1 VAAGASQDDLEIVA
15 DNLSDGFRQSEDG
28 PLGVTPAVRHTT
40 NLLRDVP
47 GKITAPEP
55 TLSDALR
62 LYLKEHLRAGDPATD
77 SRVVSLATRVIEAA
91 ISAIGRDA
99 KLSFLIRDDARA
111 ARDHMLDRVKVAGIG
126 VGGRVRLAT
135 VSRELS
141 IITAVINFAKVEF
154 GLSDAVQNPF
164 SRLPVARVA
173 KGLLIR
179 PKPLRS
185 ANQNLPRSVHYP

>member
-1 VAAGASQDDLEIVA
+1 M
-15 DNLSDGFRQSEDG
+15 
-28 PLGVTPAVRHTT
+28 
-40 NLLRDVP
+40 P

-55 TLSDALR
+55 TLTDALR
-62 LYLKEHLRAGDPATD
+62 LYLKEHLRADDPETD

-99 KLSFLIRDDARA
+99 KLSSLTREDARA
-111 ARDHMLDRVKVAGIG
+111 VRDHMLDRVKVTGIG
-126 VGGRVRLAT
+126 VGGKVSVAT

-154 GLSDAVQNPF
+154 GLSDAMQNPF

-173 KGLLIR
+173 KGQAGR
-179 PKPLRS
+179 P
-185 ANQNLPRSVHYP
+185 PRSVTPCPPRFSPRCALGFSPRPPPSWP